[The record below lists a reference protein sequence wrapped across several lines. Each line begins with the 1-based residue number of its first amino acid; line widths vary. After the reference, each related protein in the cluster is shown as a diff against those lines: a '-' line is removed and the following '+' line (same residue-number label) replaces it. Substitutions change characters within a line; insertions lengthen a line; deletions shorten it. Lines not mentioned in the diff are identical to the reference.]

1 MKQKMLDEVAKAIIE
16 KNGAPISVSNHKEM
30 VSRIKS
36 EAAQAHSEMLEA
48 MALKSKCI
56 STFEV
61 NVIAK
66 YIL

>member
-1 MKQKMLDEVAKAIIE
+1 
-16 KNGAPISVSNHKEM
+16 M

-66 YIL
+66 YTL